1 MSGRIVNVRP
11 KPGFVFD
18 GQIVLPSNVIPMRD
32 GLINALSGRGTS
44 IDRSRYTAW
53 FFRQLPPDQLLAAYR
68 SSWLISKIVGLPP
81 MDMVREWREWEA
93 DEADTKRIE
102 AEEARLRLPR
112 AVFEALEFGRLGGG
126 AVLLGTNA
134 ASLAEPVRAGE
145 KLVYVKALSRRRLT
159 PGPIDYDPRSSTF
172 DEPEYFTLSGQHGSD
187 QIHPSRLLVF
197 RGERVPDILGSQS
210 ADDWWGDSVID
221 RVDRAVKDAQRVSEG
236 YADLVEEAKL
246 DIYRIAGMTDRLLQP
261 GGEEAMRKRFEATAL
276 GKSNYRGIFLDK
288 EDEWDQR
295 QITWAGMPEMVRTYL
310 AIVAGAADI
319 PATRLLGKAPDGQN
333 ATGEHDEKN
342 YRSMIATRQGMELR
356 PQLAKLD
363 AILLPSLGLAPDL
376 YWKFSPLDVPDEETR
391 SKIDKTD
398 AETARIYSDSGL
410 VPSQALEKG
419 VQSKLIEKGTFPG
432 LKDALDELPDLEAGE
447 GDEGDFL
454 TEEERRAK
462 GGDQQV
468 SAGGGPNASARRA
481 ANDARFLEDAA
492 PKTLYVQRKLLNA
505 DELIRWAKSQGIET
519 TLAADDMHVT
529 IAYSRAPVDWFAVG
543 TDWSGDENG
552 HVRVR
557 PGGPRD
563 VERLGDG
570 DALALMFVDDQLEWR
585 HNRIREAGASWDWPD
600 YRPHVTLTWQAE
612 GVDVSQIE
620 PYTGPLVFGPE
631 LFSEVD
637 EGWKAKIEEA

>member
-1 MSGRIVNVRP
+1 MGVVTN
-11 KPGFVFD
+11 
-18 GQIVLPSNVIPMRD
+18 LRD

-44 IDRSRYTAW
+44 IDRSRHTAW

-112 AVFEALEFGRLGGG
+112 AVFEGLEFGRLGGG

-134 ASLAEPVRAGE
+134 QNLAEPVRPGE
-145 KLVYVKALSRRRLT
+145 RLVYVKALSRRRLT
-159 PGPIDYDPRSSTF
+159 PGLIDYDPRSTTF
-172 DEPEYFTLSGQHGSD
+172 DEPEYFTLSGQRGSD
-187 QIHPSRLLVF
+187 QIHPSRLLIF
-197 RGERVPDILGSQS
+197 RGERVPDILGGQS

-246 DIYRIAGMTDRLLQP
+246 DIYRIAGMTERLLSP

-295 QITWAGMPEMVRTYL
+295 QLTWAGMPEMVRTYL

-391 SKIDKTD
+391 SKIDKAD
-398 AETARIYSDSGL
+398 AETAQIYANSGL
-410 VPSQALEKG
+410 VPSPALEKG
-419 VQSKLIEKGTFPG
+419 VQSKLIEKRTFPG
-432 LKDALDELPDLEAGE
+432 LKDALDELPDLEPGE

-468 SAGGGPNASARRA
+468 SAGGGPDVPVRRA

-505 DELIRWAKSQGIET
+505 DELIRWAKSQGLET

-529 IAYSRAPVDWFAVG
+529 IACSRAPVDWFAVG

-557 PGGPRD
+557 PGGPRS

-570 DALALMFVDDQLEWR
+570 DAIALMFVDDQLEWR

-637 EGWKAKIEEA
+637 EGWKPKIEEA